1 MSEQKRLFL
10 VDAYALIFR
19 GYYAFIK
26 NPRINSKGLDTS
38 AIMGFM
44 NSLLDVIKRERPD
57 HLAVCFDKGGS
68 TDRVEMFSE
77 YKANRDETP
86 EAIKIAVPYICEIL
100 KAMHIPIMVK
110 EGYEA
115 DDVIGTLAKKAEKV
129 GYQTFMVTPDK
140 DFAQL
145 VSENIFMYR
154 PKSFGGGY
162 EVWGIPE
169 VQQKFEVERPE
180 QVIDFLGMMG
190 DSSDNIPGL
199 PGVGEKTAK
208 KFIQAYGS
216 MENLLANTHE
226 LKGKMKEKVEASKEL
241 GMLSKELARIMLDVP
256 VEFDEKDFEMSEPD
270 VEAVTQI
277 FQELEFRR
285 LIDNFLKTFGT
296 ETETTSKTT
305 GASNADNPKKTSPK
319 EQASAGAGQFSLFGV
334 DPSVS
339 KTETT
344 SEYTRNTV
352 ETTSHFY
359 QSVAPGMATQLFINN
374 LMSQKSVCFDTE
386 TTSLNPLE
394 AELVG
399 IAFSWDIG
407 KGFYIPFPEKK
418 DEAQELIEQLRP
430 FFEDENIE
438 KIGQNLK
445 YDIKVLKKYQVTIKG
460 KLFDTMLAHYLI
472 NPDMRHSMD
481 VLAETYLNY
490 TPISITELIG
500 KKGKNQLS
508 MRDVPLEKQ
517 TEYAVEDADITLQ
530 LKEHFEKE
538 LGEANTQK
546 LFDEIEI
553 PLLRVLADMELEGI
567 NLDIAYLNTLSKQL
581 DSDIKT
587 LEANIYKEA
596 GEAFNI
602 ASPKQLGDILFDKLK
617 LVDKPKKTKTGQYA
631 TSEDI
636 LSYLAKDH
644 DIIKHILEY
653 RGLTKLKSTYVD
665 ALPLQVAP
673 STGRVHTDYMQTV
686 AATGRLS
693 SNNPNL
699 QNIPIRTER
708 GRQVRK
714 AFIPRNED
722 YTLLAADYSQIELRI
737 IAALSDEETMI
748 EAFKNGEDIH
758 ASTASKVFNVPL
770 NEVTREQR
778 SNAKTVNFGIIYGV
792 SAFGLSNQTNLSR
805 SEAKELIDTYY
816 ETYPK
821 LKNYIGK
828 QVDFARDHGY
838 VQTVLGR
845 RRYLKDINSRN
856 AVVRGAAERN
866 AVNAPIQGSAA
877 DIIKVAMINI
887 HKKLE
892 AGHYKT
898 KMLLQVHDELVFD
911 VYKPEL
917 EYIKPL
923 IKTEMESAFKLKV
936 PLDVDLDVGDNWL
949 EAH

>member
-1 MSEQKRLFL
+1 MSDQKRLFL

-68 TDRVEMFSE
+68 ADRVEMFE
-77 YKANRDETP
+77 AYKANRDETP
-86 EAIKIAVPYICEIL
+86 EAIKIAIPIIQDIL

-110 EGYEA
+110 EGFEA
-115 DDVIGTLAKKAEKV
+115 DDVIGTLAKQAEKE

-145 VSENIFMYR
+145 VSKNIFMYR
-154 PKSFGGGY
+154 PVFGGGY
-162 EVWGIPE
+162 ETWGIPE
-169 VQQKFEVERPE
+169 VQKKFEVTNPL

-208 KFIQAYGS
+208 KFLAQYGS

-226 LKGKMKEKVEASKEL
+226 LKGKMKEKIEANSEL
-241 GMLSKELARIMLDVP
+241 GILSKKLATIMLDVP
-256 VEFDEKDFEMSEPD
+256 VTFNAKDFELDHPD
-270 VEAVTQI
+270 IPKVVEI

-285 LIDNFLKTFGT
+285 LIDNFTKTFSVETPASAT
-296 ETETTSKTT
+296 EETKEKAEVKAT
-305 GASNADNPKKTSPK
+305 PK
-319 EQASAGAGQFSLFGV
+319 ETASAGAGQFSLFGV
-334 DPSVS
+334 NPSS
-339 KTETT
+339 NTETETVSEFTRKT
-344 SEYTRNTV
+344 SEN
-352 ETTSHFY
+352 TSHFY
-359 QSVAPGMATQLFINN
+359 QSVTHGMATKLFIKN
-374 LMSQKSVCFDTE
+374 LMNQTSVCFDTE
-386 TTSLNPLE
+386 TTGLNPLV

-399 IAFSWDIG
+399 IAFSWEVG
-407 KGFYIPFPEKK
+407 KGFYLPFPESKE
-418 DEAQELIEQLRP
+418 EAQKLIEQLRP
-430 FFEDENIE
+430 FFENDNIQ

-445 YDIKVLKKYQVTIKG
+445 YDIKVLAKYNITVKG

-472 NPDMRHSMD
+472 NPDMRHNMD

-508 MRDVPLEKQ
+508 MRQVPLEKQ

-538 LGEANTQK
+538 LGDANTQK
-546 LFDEIEI
+546 LFDDIEI
-553 PLLRVLADMELEGI
+553 PLLRVLAAMEVEGI
-567 NLDIAYLNTLSKQL
+567 NLDVAFLNSLSEDL
-581 DSDIKT
+581 NNDIKT
-587 LEANIYKEA
+587 LETKIYETA
-596 GEAFNI
+596 GEEFNI
-602 ASPKQLGDILFDKLK
+602 ASPKQLGIILFEKLK

-631 TSEDI
+631 TGEDI
-636 LSYLAKDH
+636 LSYLAKEH
-644 DIIKHILEY
+644 DIIQNILDY
-653 RGLTKLKSTYVD
+653 RGLAKLKSTYVD
-665 ALPLQVAP
+665 ALPTQVEET
-673 STGRVHTDYMQTV
+673 TGRVHTDYMQTV

-714 AFIPRNED
+714 AFVPKNED
-722 YTLLAADYSQIELRI
+722 YILLAADYSQIELRI
-737 IAALSDEETMI
+737 IAALSKEETMI

-770 NEVTREQR
+770 EDVTREQR

-792 SAFGLSNQTNLSR
+792 SAFGLSNQTDLSR
-805 SEAKELIDTYY
+805 GEAKELIDTYY
-816 ETYPK
+816 KTYPK
-821 LKNYIGK
+821 LKAYMSELI
-828 QVDFARDHGY
+828 DFARDNGY

-845 RRYLKDINSRN
+845 RRYLKDIDSRN

-877 DIIKVAMINI
+877 DIIKIAMINI
-887 HKKLE
+887 YNKLE
-892 AGHYKT
+892 AGNYKT

-917 EYIKPL
+917 ETIKTL
-923 IKTEMESAFKLKV
+923 VKTEMENAFTLDV
-936 PLDVDLDVGDNWL
+936 PLDVEIGIGVDWL

>member
-1 MSEQKRLFL
+1 MSNQKRLFL

-26 NPRINSKGLDTS
+26 NPRINSKGTDTS

-57 HLAVCFDKGGS
+57 HLAVCFDNGGS
-68 TDRVEMFSE
+68 VDRTEMFE
-77 YKANRDETP
+77 AYKANREETP
-86 EAIKIAVPYICEIL
+86 EAIKIAVPYIQEIL
-100 KAMHIPIMVK
+100 KAMHIPVMTK

-115 DDVIGTLAKKAEKV
+115 DDVIGTLSKQAEKE
-129 GYQTFMVTPDK
+129 GYKTYMVTPDK

-154 PKSFGGGY
+154 PVFGGGY
-162 EVWGIPE
+162 ETWGVEE
-169 VQQKFEVERPE
+169 VKKKFEVDDPL

-208 KFIQAYGS
+208 KLLAEYGS
-216 MENLLANTHE
+216 MENLLANTHQ
-226 LKGKMKEKVEASKEL
+226 LKGKMRENIENAKEL
-241 GMLSKELARIMLDVP
+241 GLLSKKLATIMLDVP
-256 VEFDEKDFEMSEPD
+256 VDFHAKDFELEQPD
-270 VEAVTQI
+270 IQKVTAI
-277 FQELEFRR
+277 FEELEFRQ
-285 LIDNFLKTFGT
+285 LLANFEKTFSK
-296 ETETTSKTT
+296 ETASPEKASDETIKNSVATPSEGQKTH
-305 GASNADNPKKTSPK
+305 
-319 EQASAGAGQFSLFGV
+319 AGAGQFSLFGNE
-334 DPSVS
+334 DDDNSQ
-339 KTETT
+339 TT
-344 SEYTRNTV
+344 INYSSRNTAA
-352 ETTSHFY
+352 TTPHFY
-359 QSVAPGMATQLFINN
+359 QSVAPGMATKLFIKN
-374 LMSQKSVCFDTE
+374 LLNQTSVCFDTE
-386 TTSLNPLE
+386 TNHIDPII

-399 IAFSWDIG
+399 IAFSWETG
-407 KGFYIPFPEKK
+407 KGFYMPFPENQE
-418 DEAQELIEQLRP
+418 EAQVLIEQLRP
-430 FFEDENIE
+430 FFENDSIE

-445 YDIKVLKKYQVTIKG
+445 YDIKVLHKYGIKVKG

-472 NPDMRHSMD
+472 NPDMRHNMD

-500 KKGKNQLS
+500 KTGKNQIT

-517 TEYAVEDADITLQ
+517 TEYAVEDTDITLQ

-538 LGEANTQK
+538 LGEANTKK
-546 LFDEIEI
+546 LFDDIEI
-553 PLLRVLADMELEGI
+553 PLLRVLAAMELEGI
-567 NLDIAYLNTLSKQL
+567 KLDETFLKSLSVEL
-581 DSDIKT
+581 DKDIKT
-587 LEANIYKEA
+587 LEELIYKEA
-596 GEAFNI
+596 GERFNI
-602 ASPKQLGDILFDKLK
+602 ASPKQLGEILFDKMK
-617 LVDKPKKTKTGQYA
+617 LIDKPKKTKTGQYA

-644 DIIKHILEY
+644 EIIQHILDY
-653 RGLTKLKSTYVD
+653 RGLSKLKSTYVD
-665 ALPLQVAP
+665 ALPNQVLKT
-673 STGRVHTDYMQTV
+673 TGRVHTDYMQTV

-699 QNIPIRTER
+699 QNIPIRTAR
-708 GRQVRK
+708 GREVRK
-714 AFIPRNED
+714 AFVPRSDE
-722 YTLLAADYSQIELRI
+722 YVLLSADYSQIELRI
-737 IAALSDEETMI
+737 IAALSKEETMI
-748 EAFKNGEDIH
+748 NAFRNGEDIH
-758 ASTASKVFNVPL
+758 ASTASKVFNVAL
-770 NEVTREQR
+770 NDVTREQR

-816 ETYPK
+816 ATYPK
-821 LKNYIGK
+821 LKNFISE
-828 QVDFARDHGY
+828 QIDFARDHGY

-877 DIIKVAMINI
+877 DIIKIAMINI
-887 HKKLE
+887 YDKLE
-892 AGHYKT
+892 AGNYKT

-917 EYIKPL
+917 DTIKNL
-923 IKTEMESAFKLKV
+923 VKTEMENAYQLEV
-936 PLDVDLDVGDNWL
+936 PLDVELGVGTDWL

>member
-1 MSEQKRLFL
+1 MSNQKRLFL

-26 NPRINSKGLDTS
+26 NPRINSKGTDTS

-68 TDRVEMFSE
+68 VDRVEMFE
-77 YKANRDETP
+77 AYKANRDVTP
-86 EAIKIAVPYICEIL
+86 EAIKIAIPYICEIL

-110 EGYEA
+110 DGYEA
-115 DDVIGTLAKKAEKV
+115 DDVIGTLSKQAEKE
-129 GYQTFMVTPDK
+129 GYKIFMVTPDK

-154 PKSFGGGY
+154 PVFGGGY
-162 EVWGIPE
+162 ETWGIEE
-169 VQQKFEVERPE
+169 VKKKFEVTHPL

-199 PGVGEKTAK
+199 PGIGEKTAK
-208 KFIQAYGS
+208 KLLAEYGS

-226 LKGKMKEKVEASKEL
+226 LKGKMRENIENAKEL
-241 GMLSKELARIMLDVP
+241 GILSKKLATIMLDVP
-256 VEFDEKDFEMSEPD
+256 VDFNAKDFELDQPD
-270 VEAVTQI
+270 IQKVTEI
-277 FQELEFRR
+277 FEELEFRQ
-285 LIDNFLKTFGT
+285 LLANFVKTFSVETQESSLDNQNT
-296 ETETTSKTT
+296 ETSSEEK
-305 GASNADNPKKTSPK
+305 PK
-319 EQASAGAGQFSLFGV
+319 EIKQQKSNAGAGQFSLFGGDGDEEV
-334 DPSVS
+334 ITNYSS
-339 KTETT
+339 
-344 SEYTRNTV
+344 RNTAT
-352 ETTSHFY
+352 TTSHFY
-359 QSVAPGMATQLFINN
+359 QSVASGMGTKLFIKN
-374 LMSQKSVCFDTE
+374 LLSQKSVCFDTE
-386 TTSLNPLE
+386 TTNIDPII

-399 IAFSWDIG
+399 IAFSWETG
-407 KGFYIPFPEKK
+407 KGFYLPFPENQQ
-418 DEAQELIEQLRP
+418 EAQELIEQLRP
-430 FFEDENIE
+430 FFEDESIQ

-445 YDIKVLKKYQVTIKG
+445 YDIKVLHKYNIKVKG

-472 NPDMRHSMD
+472 NPDMRHNMD

-500 KKGKNQLS
+500 KTGKNQLS

-538 LGEANTQK
+538 LGEANTQT
-546 LFDEIEI
+546 LFDDIEI
-553 PLLRVLADMELEGI
+553 PLLRVLAAMELEGI
-567 NLDIAYLNTLSKQL
+567 NLDENFLKSLSVKL
-581 DSDIKT
+581 DNDIKT
-587 LEANIYKEA
+587 LEQNIYKDA
-596 GEAFNI
+596 GETFNI
-602 ASPKQLGDILFDKLK
+602 ASPKQLGEILFDKMK
-617 LVDKPKKTKTGQYA
+617 LIDKPKKTKTGQYA

-644 DIIKHILEY
+644 EIIQHILDY
-653 RGLTKLKSTYVD
+653 RGLSKLKSTYVD
-665 ALPLQVAP
+665 ALPNQVLKI
-673 STGRVHTDYMQTV
+673 TGRVHTDYMQTV

-708 GRQVRK
+708 GREVRK
-714 AFIPRNED
+714 AFIPRNEE
-722 YTLLAADYSQIELRI
+722 YVLLSADYSQIELRI
-737 IAALSDEETMI
+737 IAALSKEETMI
-748 EAFKNGEDIH
+748 NAFKKGEDIH

-770 NEVTREQR
+770 NDVTREQR

-816 ETYPK
+816 ATYPK
-821 LKNYIGK
+821 LRSFIGE
-828 QVDFARDHGY
+828 QIDFARDNGY

-877 DIIKVAMINI
+877 DIIKIAMINI
-887 HKKLE
+887 YDKLE
-892 AGHYKT
+892 AGNYKT

-911 VYKPEL
+911 VFKPEL
-917 EYIKPL
+917 ENIKIL
-923 IKTEMESAFKLKV
+923 VKTEMENAYKLDV
-936 PLDVDLDVGDNWL
+936 PLDVDLGVGNDWL